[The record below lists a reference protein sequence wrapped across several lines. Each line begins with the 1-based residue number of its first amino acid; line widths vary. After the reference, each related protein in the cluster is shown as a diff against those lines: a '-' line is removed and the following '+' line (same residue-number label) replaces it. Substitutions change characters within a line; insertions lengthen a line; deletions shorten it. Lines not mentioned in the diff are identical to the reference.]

1 MNYLEINEFCQKF
14 LPDLSGAELA
24 GMLHGLVGH
33 GFVPEA
39 GRWPQQ
45 MSDFLAN
52 GEPLGQQAEDE
63 LEQIIAFTQKDYQP
77 ESYSIDLLIPE
88 DDYPIDQ
95 RARALGEWCQG
106 YLTGYGLIKQEKE
119 LEDDAKEALRDMSE
133 IAKVDFSIED
143 EDPEELESAFM
154 TISEHVKMSAQ
165 IIFTANQATPSAPQN
180 KNIH

>member
-1 MNYLEINEFCQKF
+1 MNYLDITEFCQKF
-14 LPDLSGAELA
+14 LPDLSGAELG

-45 MSDFLAN
+45 MSDFLTN
-52 GEPLGQQAEDE
+52 GELFGQEAQDE

-77 ESYSIDLLIPE
+77 ESYSIELLIPE
-88 DDYPIDQ
+88 DEAPIDQ
-95 RARALGEWCQG
+95 RAQALGEWCQG

-119 LEDDAKEALRDMSE
+119 LDDDAKEAIRDISE
-133 IAKVDFSIED
+133 IAKIDFSIED
-143 EDPEELESAFM
+143 GSSEELESAFV

-165 IIFTANQATPSAPQN
+165 IIFQSNKIVPVAPQN

>member
-1 MNYLEINEFCQKF
+1 MNYLQINEFCQNF

-52 GEPLGQQAEDE
+52 GEPLGREAEDI

-77 ESYSIDLLIPE
+77 DSFSIDLLIPE
-88 DDYPIDQ
+88 DESPIDQ
-95 RARALGEWCQG
+95 RAQALGEWCQG

-119 LEDDAKEALRDMSE
+119 LDDDAKEALRDMSE
-133 IAKVDFSIED
+133 IAKIDISTED
-143 EDPEELESAFM
+143 GSSEELESAYV

-165 IIFTANQATPSAPQN
+165 IIFQSNKAVPVKPQN

>member
-1 MNYLEINEFCQKF
+1 MNYLQINEFCRNF

-52 GEPLGQQAEDE
+52 GEALGQQAEDE

-77 ESYSIDLLIPE
+77 ESFSIELLIP
-88 DDYPIDQ
+88 DDDSPIDH
-95 RARALGEWCQG
+95 RAQALGEWCQG

-119 LEDDAKEALRDMSE
+119 LDDAAQEALRDMSE
-133 IAKVDFSIED
+133 IAKIDFSIED
-143 EDPEELESAFM
+143 ENSEELESAFV

-165 IIFTANQATPSAPQN
+165 IIFQSNKAVPMAPQN
-180 KNIH
+180 KQIH

>member
-1 MNYLEINEFCQKF
+1 M
-14 LPDLSGAELA
+14 PDLSGAELA

-52 GEPLGQQAEDE
+52 GEPLGKQAEDD

-77 ESYSIDLLIPE
+77 ESFTIELLIPE
-88 DDYPIDQ
+88 DDSPIDQ
-95 RARALGEWCQG
+95 RAQALGEWCQG

-119 LEDDAKEALRDMSE
+119 LDDAAQEALRDMSE
-133 IAKVDFSIED
+133 IAKIDFSIED
-143 EDPEELESAFM
+143 DNSEELESAFM

-165 IIFTANQATPSAPQN
+165 IIFQSNKAVPMAPQN
-180 KNIH
+180 KKIH

>member
-1 MNYLEINEFCQKF
+1 MNYLQINEFCRSF

-52 GEPLGQQAEDE
+52 GEPLGKQAEDD

-77 ESYSIDLLIPE
+77 ESFTIELLIPE
-88 DDYPIDQ
+88 DDSPIDQ
-95 RARALGEWCQG
+95 RAQALGEWCQG

-119 LEDDAKEALRDMSE
+119 LDDAAQEALRDMSE
-133 IAKVDFSIED
+133 IAKIDFSIED
-143 EDPEELESAFM
+143 DNSEELESAFM

-165 IIFTANQATPSAPQN
+165 IIFQSNKAVPMAPQN
-180 KNIH
+180 KKIH

>member
-1 MNYLEINEFCQKF
+1 MNYLQINEFCRKF

-52 GEPLGQQAEDE
+52 GEVLGQQAEDE

-77 ESYSIDLLIPE
+77 ESFTIELLIPE
-88 DDYPIDQ
+88 DDSPIDQ
-95 RARALGEWCQG
+95 RAQALGEWCQG

-119 LEDDAKEALRDMSE
+119 LDDAAQEALRDMSE
-133 IAKVDFSIED
+133 IAKIDFSIDD
-143 EDPEELESAFM
+143 ENSEELESAFV

-165 IIFTANQATPSAPQN
+165 IIFQSNKAVPMAPQN
-180 KNIH
+180 KQIH

>member
-1 MNYLEINEFCQKF
+1 MNYLQINEFCRNF
-14 LPDLSGAELA
+14 LADLSGAELA

-52 GEPLGQQAEDE
+52 GEALGQQAEDE

-77 ESYSIDLLIPE
+77 ESFSIELLIP
-88 DDYPIDQ
+88 DDDSPIDQ
-95 RARALGEWCQG
+95 RAQALGEWCQG

-119 LEDDAKEALRDMSE
+119 LDDAAQEALRDMSE
-133 IAKVDFSIED
+133 IAKIDFSIED
-143 EDPEELESAFM
+143 ENSEELESAFV

-165 IIFTANQATPSAPQN
+165 IIFQSNKAVPMAPQN
-180 KNIH
+180 KQVH